1 MSAVYVS
8 NLIIDTGSNFNR
20 VFFLDDFIT
29 NSSFNLSEYN
39 IISQIKRWYGS
50 STHINLQTEILDPSA
65 GMMMISLTPEETI
78 LLSPGRYVY
87 DVVMISPLGI
97 TTRVIEGIALVKQGV
112 TR

>member
-8 NLIIDTGSNFNR
+8 NLIIDTGSNFNH

-78 LLSPGRYVY
+78 LLTPGRYIYNVE
-87 DVVMISPLGI
+87 MISSLGVSI
-97 TTRVIEGIALVKQGV
+97 RLFEGIASVKQGV

>member
-8 NLIIDTGSNFNR
+8 NLIIDTGSNFNH

-65 GMMMISLTPEETI
+65 GMMMISLTP
-78 LLSPGRYVY
+78 
-87 DVVMISPLGI
+87 
-97 TTRVIEGIALVKQGV
+97 
-112 TR
+112 